1 MKLNKYHHQLFIL
14 GSLLSLSL
22 FSQAQA
28 RKIKIDEAIGL
39 GISNSHQLRYDSAK
53 ITEASAALQ
62 EAKERKLP
70 DLTVSGSHIRLNDPN
85 VDLKIKSSGSGSGD
99 STSQPRGKINS
110 ATYGLVNFSLPLY
123 AGSKIKYGIESAR
136 YLAEASRLDAT
147 GNRDE
152 IILNTINAFDNLYKA
167 KAAVDLVNENLGSAK
182 ERVKQFISLERNGV
196 IPRNDLL
203 KAELQQS
210 NTELSLLDAENNW
223 KLANINMDIMLGL
236 PDSTTLDPDISSFA
250 SVNKLMT
257 VEEFIQSAQQHRS
270 DIASLDLKKKAAAIG
285 IKAAKSDFYPSVALT
300 GGYIALY
307 VPNLVTVTNA
317 VNVGIGV
324 QYNLASLWK
333 NNSKVQQ
340 AQAREIQV
348 QANQAMLSDAVRLQV
363 HQSYLEYV
371 LSVKKIETYKTAV
384 DQAEENY
391 KIVKNKYD
399 NTLAT
404 TTDLLDA
411 DVAQLQSRLN
421 YAFSQA
427 DASAAYSKLLKAAG
441 IIGDTSNTTKTNN

>member
-1 MKLNKYHHQLFIL
+1 MKLNKYVNQLFIL
-14 GSLLSLSL
+14 GALLSLSL
-22 FSQAQA
+22 FSNAQA
-28 RKIKIDEAIGL
+28 RKIKIDEAIEL
-39 GISNSHQLRYDSAK
+39 SIRNSHQLKYDSAK
-53 ITEASAALQ
+53 ISEAAAALQ

-70 DLTVSGSHIRLNDPN
+70 DVSASASHIRLNNPN
-85 VDLKIKSSGSGSGD
+85 VDLKVKTNGSGD
-99 STSQPRGKINS
+99 TTTQQPRGKINS

-123 AGSKIKYGIESAR
+123 AGSKIKYGIESAK
-136 YLAEASRLDAT
+136 YLAEASKLDAT
-147 GNRDE
+147 DNRDG

-182 ERVKQFISLERNGV
+182 ERVKQFTSLERNGV

-236 PDSTTLDPDISSFA
+236 ADTTTLDPDINSFA
-250 SVNKLMT
+250 TVNKLMT

-270 DIASLDLKKKAAAIG
+270 DIASLALRNKAAAIG
-285 IKAAKSDFYPSVALT
+285 IKAVKSEMHPTIALT

-317 VNVGIGV
+317 VNLGIGV
-324 QYNLASLWK
+324 SYKLSSLWK
-333 NNSKVQQ
+333 TSSKVKQAEAQQ
-340 AQAREIQV
+340 IQV
-348 QANQAMLSDAVRLQV
+348 QANQDQLSDAVRLQV
-363 HQSYLEYV
+363 HQSYLDYT
-371 LSVKKIETYKTAV
+371 LSVRKIETYKTAV

-399 NTLAT
+399 NSLAT

-421 YAFSQA
+421 FAFSQA

-441 IIGDTSNTTKTNN
+441 IIGDTSNTTKTNK